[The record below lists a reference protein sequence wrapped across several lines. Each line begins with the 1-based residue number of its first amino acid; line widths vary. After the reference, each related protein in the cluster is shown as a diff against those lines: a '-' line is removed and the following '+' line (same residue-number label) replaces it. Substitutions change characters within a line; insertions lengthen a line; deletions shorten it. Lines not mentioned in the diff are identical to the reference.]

1 MLHILLIFLFMSCN
15 DVCTCDDT
23 TLRSVTYYD
32 RDVEPV
38 GCNETSS
45 VTTTSGSKLSCA
57 VSCMLSYT
65 CAVFRFSETTCL
77 MCSSDVI
84 QNLTFNTG
92 LMYSWPY
99 QKLNTFISGWCI
111 PMSTCR
117 IIPLQK
123 DISIGSVVHLSCYP
137 VIIWSPYY
145 FMDLQ
150 LENKTTALTLRVEV
164 YQDHLFIRTSYIY
177 NNTINYN
184 MTNVNS
190 THSLDIL
197 VANDGY
203 QIFVDQTFIKFA
215 AYRFPYNSTKFLRI
229 RGCVD
234 IYDLSVW

>member
-1 MLHILLIFLFMSCN
+1 
-15 DVCTCDDT
+15 
-23 TLRSVTYYD
+23 
-32 RDVEPV
+32 
-38 GCNETSS
+38 
-45 VTTTSGSKLSCA
+45 
-57 VSCMLSYT
+57 
-65 CAVFRFSETTCL
+65 
-77 MCSSDVI
+77 
-84 QNLTFNTG
+84 
-92 LMYSWPY
+92 
-99 QKLNTFISGWCI
+99 
-111 PMSTCR
+111 
-117 IIPLQK
+117 
-123 DISIGSVVHLSCYP
+123 VHLSCYP